1 MAVTINSSTT
11 SGAIITSD
19 TTGITTIQANNVTS
33 LTADGTG
40 RLVLPSI
47 SLPTATAGDLGYNGT
62 ALYFTPAGTQRGVI
76 PSQQMFVLN
85 TGYTGTNGTVAQSI
99 FGLSSGVT
107 LASSTIYAFQATIYM
122 AKTAGT
128 NPHTLATSFGGSAT
142 LNSIYYTV
150 NEMDTSG
157 TVGSRAP
164 LGGLA
169 GASVTLANTASA
181 TVVTASMTVAAQ
193 IVSLNI
199 NGVISANAGGTLLP
213 LYTLSAAPGGAYTTA
228 AGSYMLIY
236 PVATGSSNVSIGTW
250 A

>member
-19 TTGITTIQANNVTS
+19 NTGITAIQANNVTS

-76 PSQQMFVLN
+76 PGQQMFALN
-85 TGYTGTNGTVAQSI
+85 TTVTGLNSTANQSM

-107 LASSTIYAFQATIYM
+107 LASSTTYAFEILLSM
-122 AKTAGT
+122 SKSAGT
-128 NPHTLATSFGGSAT
+128 TPHSIQFLFGGAAT
-142 LNSIYYTV
+142 LNGINYCFIR
-150 NEMDTSG
+150 NTS
-157 TVGSRAP
+157 TISFTDVSAYQT
-164 LGGLA
+164 LGGYIQ
-169 GASVTLANTASA
+169 TASA
-181 TVVTASMTVAAQ
+181 TTVQLNSSSSAVYQ
-193 IVSLNI
+193 TFILKGTVSI
-199 NGVISANAGGTLLP
+199 NVGGTFHP
-213 LYTLSAAPGGAYTTA
+213 QYSLSAAPGGAYTTA